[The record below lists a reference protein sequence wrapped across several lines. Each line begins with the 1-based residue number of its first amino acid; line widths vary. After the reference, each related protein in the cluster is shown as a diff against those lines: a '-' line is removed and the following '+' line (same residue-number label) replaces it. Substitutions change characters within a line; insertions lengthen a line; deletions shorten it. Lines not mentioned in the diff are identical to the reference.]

1 MKTFAVVKIEDGL
14 IVNCIVADNKEI
26 ADTVTNIDDEG
37 NALLTPIYDCVEYYQ
52 VSPGWSYLDGQFVQP
67 S

>member
-14 IVNCIVADNKEI
+14 IVNCIVAENKET
-26 ADTVTNIDDEG
+26 ADAVSNIDAEG
-37 NALLTPIYDCVEYYQ
+37 NALLTPIYDCVEYFQ
-52 VSPGWSYLDGQFVQP
+52 VAPGWSYLDGKFVQP